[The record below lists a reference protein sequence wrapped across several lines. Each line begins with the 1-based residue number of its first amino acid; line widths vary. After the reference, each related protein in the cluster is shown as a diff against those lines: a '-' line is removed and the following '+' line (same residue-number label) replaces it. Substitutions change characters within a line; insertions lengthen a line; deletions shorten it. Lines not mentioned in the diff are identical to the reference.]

1 MTEFGDQTRVL
12 IVDDE
17 RVITDTLVTIFSQCG
32 YETKGAYS
40 AEQAL
45 SEMENWPPELVI
57 IDVLLPAMNGID
69 LAIRIKAQWPECHIS
84 LFSGQAATSD
94 LLDMAINNGHYFDI
108 IAKPVHPS
116 ELLGIAER
124 LLQGSPAAISENN

>member
-1 MTEFGDQTRVL
+1 MTRVL

-17 RVITDTLVTIFSQCG
+17 RVITDTLVTIFAHNG
-32 YETKGAYS
+32 YDVRGAYS

-45 SEMENWPPELVI
+45 SAIEEWNPLLVI

-69 LAIRIKAQWPECHIS
+69 LAIRIKSQCPDCHIS

-94 LLDMAINNGHYFDI
+94 LLELAARDGHAFTV

-116 ELLGIAER
+116 ELLGIAGALR
-124 LLQGSPAAISENN
+124 LRGPEVTTAAAEQRA